1 MWVKMKKWACY
12 LSIIVLLPYVL
23 TVFLNGP
30 GIVSPTTVDDR
41 EVRVSVDTASEKSS
55 GQNQEEN
62 GEDGKPEGETD
73 PVEKSVSM
81 PLEDYCVGIMAK
93 EIPADYQ
100 MEALKAQAVLVR
112 TEIFREIG
120 EKGSGAVMD
129 TEFWTQEEM
138 EKAWGV
144 TKYNRYR
151 HRLENAWQA
160 TEGKVLMKDGIAAN
174 APFCRLTNGST
185 RNGAEVLGEEYAYL
199 KPVDCE
205 EDIEAQEQIQT
216 VTLEDMDAEVTDCDS
231 CGYVLAVRVG
241 KEKMSGEAF
250 RDKHQLASSCFTLQK
265 FNGKLRI
272 TTRGVGH
279 GLGMSQFTANK
290 LAKSGEGYEKILSYF
305 FEELNL
311 QEVADIVE

>member
-1 MWVKMKKWACY
+1 MWIKMKKWGCY

-30 GIVSPTTVDDR
+30 GIAGSTAVDDR
-41 EVRVSVDTASEKSS
+41 EVKVNV
-55 GQNQEEN
+55 
-62 GEDGKPEGETD
+62 EDHAQ
-73 PVEKSVSM
+73 KSVSM
-81 PLEDYCVGIMAK
+81 PLEEYCVGIMAK

-120 EKGSGAVMD
+120 EKGSDAVMD

-144 TKYNRYR
+144 TKYSRYR

-160 TEGKVLMKDGIAAN
+160 TEGKVLMKDGVAAN

-185 RNGAEVLGEEYAYL
+185 RNGTEVLGEEYAYL

-231 CGYVLAVRVG
+231 CGYVLTVRVG
-241 KEKMSGEAF
+241 KEKMSGEEF
-250 RDKHQLASSCFTLQK
+250 RNKHQLASSCFTLQK

-279 GLGMSQFTANK
+279 GLGMSQFMANK
-290 LAKSGEGYEKILSYF
+290 LAKRGEEYEKILSYF
-305 FEELNL
+305 FEELDL
-311 QEVADIVE
+311 LEVADIVE